1 MSASTR
7 YRSPVDGADKRNPN
21 PPSPEG
27 EAMDYRD
34 RNMFMGNR
42 TSDDR
47 LASIDRNLQNIDARQ
62 RAE

>member
-1 MSASTR
+1 
-7 YRSPVDGADKRNPN
+7 
-21 PPSPEG
+21 
-27 EAMDYRD
+27 MDYRD